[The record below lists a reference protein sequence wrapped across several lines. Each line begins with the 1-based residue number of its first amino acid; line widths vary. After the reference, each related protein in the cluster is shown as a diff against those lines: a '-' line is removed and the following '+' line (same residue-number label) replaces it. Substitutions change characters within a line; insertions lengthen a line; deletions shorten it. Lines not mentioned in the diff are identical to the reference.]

1 MTLPLVTVEG
11 RAVNDPELRFAP
23 SGVAVGRLRM
33 VASSRKRTEAGEW
46 VDDKTLWLDVTFFK
60 QLAENVAESIGKGD
74 LITVVGK
81 LQTDEW
87 TNEAGEKRSKI
98 VLIADSVSA
107 SLQFRTIK
115 HGEGKVQR
123 SSSQAPNQ
131 PAREEAWSAPPQDDQ
146 PPF

>member
-1 MTLPLVTVEG
+1 
-11 RAVNDPELRFAP
+11 
-23 SGVAVGRLRM
+23 M

-74 LITVVGK
+74 LVTVVGK

-87 TNEAGEKRSKI
+87 TTEGGEKRSKI
-98 VLIADSVSA
+98 VLIADSVAA
-107 SLQFRTIK
+107 SLQFRTIR
-115 HGEGKVQR
+115 HGEGKVER
-123 SSSQAPNQ
+123 SASP
-131 PAREEAWSAPPQDDQ
+131 PAQEQNAWSAPPADDQ